1 MRKQKIGLF
10 KLNKG
15 DRASPFF
22 CEVIEKESTDLVF
35 YIER

>member
-1 MRKQKIGLF
+1 MRKQKIELF

-22 CEVIEKESTDLVF
+22 CEIIEEQSQQV
-35 YIER
+35 

>member
-10 KLNKG
+10 KPNKG

-22 CEVIEKESTDLVF
+22 CEIKGTESTGLVF
-35 YIER
+35 HTER